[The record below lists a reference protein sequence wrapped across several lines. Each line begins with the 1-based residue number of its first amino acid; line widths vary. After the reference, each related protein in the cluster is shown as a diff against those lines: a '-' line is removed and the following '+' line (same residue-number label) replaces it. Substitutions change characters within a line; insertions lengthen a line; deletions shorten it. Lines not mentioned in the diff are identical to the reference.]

1 MIHDTCKSE
10 EEAKYS
16 RKKGSFH
23 SIKAN
28 RQRSIGPSKAKTE
41 CREPNTIIQQR
52 KNRVLLTP
60 WLAKKSDLLHG
71 TCEKSEEEPKYTRKM
86 ETLREFAFN
95 RS

>member
-23 SIKAN
+23 TIKAN
-28 RQRSIGPSKAKTE
+28 RQRSIGPSKQKQSVESLTHSYS
-41 CREPNTIIQQR
+41 
-52 KNRVLLTP
+52 KGKTP
-60 WLAKKSDLLHG
+60 WLAKQKSDLLHG

-86 ETLREFAFN
+86 ETL
-95 RS
+95 